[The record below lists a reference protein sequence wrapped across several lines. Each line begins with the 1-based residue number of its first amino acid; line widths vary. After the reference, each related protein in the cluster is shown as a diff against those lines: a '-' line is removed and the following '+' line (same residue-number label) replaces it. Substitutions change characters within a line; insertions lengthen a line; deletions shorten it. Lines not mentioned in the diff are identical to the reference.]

1 MINKKERTI
10 DVYKQAGAEMRL
22 FSELGGR
29 LAIHISQAL
38 SAPDTDKFM
47 RALRRIDEVC
57 SRADDNMFHDHPEI
71 SNEYMDVFYG
81 AVSGKPRNAVDA
93 EVIARAKET
102 ADGLFK

>member
-1 MINKKERTI
+1 M
-10 DVYKQAGAEMRL
+10 
-22 FSELGGR
+22 
-29 LAIHISQAL
+29 
-38 SAPDTDKFM
+38 
-47 RALRRIDEVC
+47 C